1 MTGKRKNRDKNINT
15 ETEKSAI
22 HNPEKSNND
31 VSLSFREHFLELRKR
46 VVLSILLLSVFSVCG
61 FIFHRWIIR
70 ILLNQSIGINEFT
83 SGKPVFTNITEFW
96 SVVMRVSLLTGVILS
111 IPFITYQIMV
121 FIIPGLRDK
130 EKKYIYVFFPEVL
143 MCQLDHLIPCLQFEL
158 QVSQ

>member
-1 MTGKRKNRDKNINT
+1 MIGKRKNRDKNINT
-15 ETEKSAI
+15 ETEKPAI

-130 EKKYIYVFFPEVL
+130 EKKYIYVFSHKQHPV
-143 MCQLDHLIPCLQFEL
+143 QLSILSC
-158 QVSQ
+158 